1 MSLGSFCLNFSC
13 RLGEVRRT
21 TSYVWKEN
29 HGSGWSDIFRS
40 LKNRRSRFIQAKQVY
55 IVVLHN
61 SAEKVPEEFP
71 NESFPFVEK
80 LSRFPAR
87 EDNALKRNYWR
98 LEKKDRQKVWAISKS
113 YIEKWDSC
121 MGKFPSGTPEL
132 PHDLVKFEK
141 AGQILRVVCNKRV

>member
-1 MSLGSFCLNFSC
+1 MFEFGKFLFEFLLQAWRGSKDDKL
-13 RLGEVRRT
+13 RLERESWQWLERHFPFF
-21 TSYVWKEN
+21 EE
-29 HGSGWSDIFRS
+29 
-40 LKNRRSRFIQAKQVY
+40 QAKQVY